1 MMSDRVRIG
10 SRGSALALWQA
21 RWVQEELRKRFN
33 NLDVIIQVIKTK
45 GDKILDSPLSKI
57 GDKGLFTREIEQALL
72 DGKIDLAVHSLKDL
86 PTELPDGLTI
96 GAVCKREDVRDVFI
110 PHPRNPNHSLFAQ
123 PSGAKIATGSL
134 RRKCQL
140 LNLRPDFEII
150 DIRGNLNTR
159 LEKLGKSDWSGT
171 ILARAGVVRL
181 GWETRI
187 GETIST
193 SVLLPAV
200 GQGALAIETRAEDK
214 KIGEIVSELHHA
226 QTARAVL
233 AERALLRTLEGGCQV
248 PIGTC
253 ARVKR
258 QDDRDEL
265 FLDAIIGSV
274 DGRKI
279 VRGKIHGS
287 VDEAETLGEKLARTL
302 LNSGADAILRQIRDQ
317 VPRLVSEQ
325 VGV

>member
-1 MMSDRVRIG
+1 MSDQIRIG
-10 SRGSALALWQA
+10 SRGSELALWQSK
-21 RWVQEELRKRFN
+21 WVQEELRKRFK
-33 NLDVIIQVIKTK
+33 NLDVVIQIIKTK

-72 DGKIDLAVHSLKDL
+72 DGKIDIAVHSLKDL

-96 GAVCKREDVRDVFI
+96 GAVCKREDARDVFI
-110 PHPRNPNHSLFAQ
+110 PHPQNANRSLLAQ

-140 LNLRPDFEII
+140 LNLRPDFEIV

-159 LEKLGKSDWSGT
+159 LEKLGKSDWAGM

-181 GWETRI
+181 GWEERI
-187 GETIST
+187 GETIS
-193 SVLLPAV
+193 VANLLPAV
-200 GQGALAIETRAEDK
+200 GQGALAVEMRLGDK
-214 KIGEIVSELHHA
+214 KTEAKVSALHDVESA
-226 QTARAVL
+226 QAVL

-248 PIGTC
+248 PIGTYG
-253 ARVKR
+253 RIETK
-258 QDDRDEL
+258 DDRREL
-265 FLDAIIGSV
+265 FLDAVVGSV
-274 DGRKI
+274 DGRKV

-287 VDEAETLGEKLARTL
+287 VDEAEALGEKLARTL
-302 LNSGADAILRQIRDQ
+302 LGSGADAILRQIRGQ